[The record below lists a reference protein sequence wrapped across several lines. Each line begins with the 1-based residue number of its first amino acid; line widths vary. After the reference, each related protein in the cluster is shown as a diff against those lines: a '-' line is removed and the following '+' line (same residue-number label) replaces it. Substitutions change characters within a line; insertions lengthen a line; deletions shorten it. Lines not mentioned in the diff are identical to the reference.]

1 MPIITTQYA
10 LGIFPSHDSPINDND
25 DHLPDTSAK
34 MTEESIDPDLEN
46 ASSIEFVTLC
56 QHESALTSLYSS
68 NDDISDVDKPSTSKQ
83 GSEMMRKVS
92 PGLSK
97 VFSRFNASVPKSSSP
112 SPPHLDRS

>member
-92 PGLSK
+92 PENPNHHKWCQWSFKKTGYKIGL
-97 VFSRFNASVPKSSSP
+97 
-112 SPPHLDRS
+112 